1 MAARFPI
8 LDQLRTGVSSV
19 GKRKLLIGA
28 GVLGVTAISAYAVV
42 KPKPKPPTSVVGF
55 VPKLGHG
62 GGTRNNSRSAYDQ
75 QLMKDQ
81 DALKAKKAGAHGGSY
96 AGPFGNA
103 VADRPRQMPQ
113 RAVAAIVP
121 VAQTFT
127 PQPGAT
133 HPSTQPS
140 TQPTHPF
147 AAMTRRHTDPTPKSV
162 ASYDPSRYQAYT
174 AQIRSLMGQMNGPE
188 PATNVII
195 KPVVAKDPP
204 PMPVSASRTDPA
216 EASGKIPFGVPRDR
230 PKVLIPAGHGVY
242 GVTKLGVSSDQGAS
256 PVEVQALSG
265 PIAGDDMLGSFSREG
280 DRLVIKLTS
289 ITLKDGE
296 QASINALVVTPDT
309 MRTAVATSVNEHY
322 VDRII
327 LPAAAA
333 FVEALGGSL
342 GQSGS
347 VEQTSPLGG
356 LTVFTHVNTA
366 QAVAAGFG
374 NAAGTLGNIIQQTAP
389 KGPTVKL
396 AAGTDV
402 GVLFLSPLKAST
414 P

>member
-1 MAARFPI
+1 MAANFPI
-8 LDQLRTGVSSV
+8 LEKLRTGVSAV
-19 GKRKLLIGA
+19 GKRKLMIGA

-42 KPKPKPPTSVVGF
+42 KPKPKPPASVVGYM
-55 VPKLGHG
+55 PKLDHA
-62 GGTRNNSRSAYDQ
+62 GGTRNKSTSTYDQ
-75 QLMKDQ
+75 QLMAAQ
-81 DALKAKKAGAHGGSY
+81 DALDARKAVTTGGSY

-103 VADRPRQMPQ
+103 LANHPRQVPQ
-113 RAVAAIVP
+113 TAAPAIVP
-121 VAQTFT
+121 VDQKVPPRPIVT
-127 PQPGAT
+127 P
-133 HPSTQPS
+133 PS
-140 TQPTHPF
+140 TQPTHP
-147 AAMTRRHTDPTPKSV
+147 AAGADPTATQPTPSSV
-162 ASYDPSRYQAYT
+162 SSYDQARYQAY
-174 AQIRSLMGQMNGPE
+174 ANQIRMLMGQMPGPG
-188 PATNVII
+188 PQTSVII
-195 KPVVAKDPP
+195 KPVAAKDPAP
-204 PMPVSASRTDPA
+204 LPVTATQADPA
-216 EASGKIPFGVPRDR
+216 AVSGKVPFGRPRDR
-230 PKVLIPAGHGVY
+230 APVLIPAGHGVY
-242 GVTKLGVSSDQGAS
+242 GVTKLAVSSDQADS

-280 DRLVIKLTS
+280 DRLVVKLTS

-322 VDRII
+322 VDRIV

-356 LTVFTHVNTA
+356 LTVFSHVNTG
-366 QAVAAGFG
+366 QAVAAGLG
-374 NAAGTLGNIIQQTAP
+374 NAAGTLGNVIEQTAP

-402 GVLFLSPLKAST
+402 GVLFLSPLKANT